1 MGHLIWIRII
11 VVFYRPSFPP
21 FVTFSLVLTT
31 AVVNGCSSS
40 RPEPAPVEN
49 IQDILQE
56 TQNAINQIKDE
67 ILETAENIKNE

>member
-1 MGHLIWIRII
+1 MVLTST
-11 VVFYRPSFPP
+11 FY
-21 FVTFSLVLTT
+21 LVLTT

-67 ILETAENIKNE
+67 ILETAENIKNEWVSVLNSNSLW